1 MEFNIAKCF
10 IMNISLATKNKVR
23 HQYSMKGQSL
33 STTSHTKYLG
43 VEISDDLKWNRHI
56 DMISAKATNILN
68 FVRRNLK
75 NCPQHIRDKAY
86 TVVPANSGECK
97 DKPNNSTVEG
107 IPLFQ
112 GVLFQSSSSH

>member
-1 MEFNIAKCF
+1 MLHNSTIF
-10 IMNISLATKNKVR
+10 TKMLFKNELLKSIHLILR
-23 HQYSMKGQSL
+23 GQS
-33 STTSHTKYLG
+33 
-43 VEISDDLKWNRHI
+43 
-56 DMISAKATNILN
+56 
-68 FVRRNLK
+68 
-75 NCPQHIRDKAY
+75 Y